1 MGTIV
6 NSQHLVLGSNS
17 GFSLHHDSTL
27 SGNGTWTEPLG
38 VLFPDVSHDSS
49 MSGNGVSTPL
59 SVNYPD
65 INHDGTLSGNGYDE
79 PLGVN
84 FPETNLNLDSS
95 LSGNGKTTPLGVN
108 SVQNLDKV
116 TLGNTVVSSNNIQ
129 MMDGDGVVNITPSSI
144 RQWNLG
150 GNIVYDSNMSGIG
163 STAEP
168 IGLNSSVQL
177 KYGTDTLTLTPNDV
191 RIASGHA
198 YRVVNMPA
206 IERWDSTFNT
216 VDTQSANWL
225 TSVNHDS
232 NLSGDGAETPLGL
245 SDNIVLERNGE
256 SAHITTD
263 RIELLGGSSY
273 GDPVIRARLGDIFIS
288 GAPGDTA
295 SPFVSVYGM
304 AGVTLDGSDTSEN
317 ITATASFKYSGAE
330 FIQGYS
336 SATMNANAITLTGKG
351 QQGNYSTVIEDS
363 GKLLKYDTNTAYSQ
377 SMDYHFTVS
386 GDPTSTTH
394 EIWSHYTAWPT
405 DSGEYRQTKYGYDGV
420 MLKSGIYDSGSHS
433 ASDSEAT
440 LGINQLRIF
449 NKNSTGMVTPTRI
462 NAVTRPDSNTTAA
475 GILADGW
482 LRIYSADYWSNN
494 CRTDINGGPVAKS
507 VTIEWSPSASG
518 TFRNSGAG
526 IFLQNWNPA
535 VINESIAG
543 MFIDCEGFEYHDHSL
558 NQYYTGGDIW
568 RSASWY
574 QNSWSIMST
583 GANHMGIINAR
594 PANGHDEY
602 GDSYWLTMEYQG
614 WTTSGLNTKVAQ
626 YSERSAQ
633 YSYSG
638 TRYVQDNG
646 ISASYTPTGMVFT
659 SGGET
664 LTLSFDKIKSLLALV
679 H

>member
-59 SVNYPD
+59 TVNYPD

-95 LSGNGKTTPLGVN
+95 LSGNAKTTPLGVN
-108 SVQNLDKV
+108 SVQSLDKV
-116 TLGNTVVSSNNIQ
+116 TLGNTIVSSNNIQ
-129 MMDGDGVVNITPSSI
+129 MMDGDGVVNITPSAI

-191 RIASGHA
+191 RIASGNA
-198 YRVVNMPA
+198 YRIVDMPA

-216 VDTQSANWL
+216 VDTHSASWL
-225 TSVNHDS
+225 TAVNHDTT
-232 NLSGDGAETPLGL
+232 LSGDGAGTALGL
-245 SDNIVLERNGE
+245 NSSVQLQNGTDILT
-256 SAHITTD
+256 ITPD
-263 RIELLGGSSY
+263 K
-273 GDPVIRARLGDIFIS
+273 V
-288 GAPGDTA
+288 
-295 SPFVSVYGM
+295 
-304 AGVTLDGSDTSEN
+304 
-317 ITATASFKYSGAE
+317 
-330 FIQGYS
+330 
-336 SATMNANAITLTGKG
+336 TLTGTG
-351 QQGNYSTVIEDS
+351 SQGNYSTVIEDS
-363 GKLLKYDTNTAYSQ
+363 GELRKYDTNTAYSQ

-433 ASDSEAT
+433 ASDYEAT

-494 CRTDINGGPVAKS
+494 CRTDINGGPVAKG

-526 IFLQNWNPA
+526 IFLQSWNPA

-602 GDSYWLTMEYQG
+602 GDNYWLTMEYQG

-679 H
+679 